1 MWIKMPRELSTLGL
15 ICYLWVFSSAGE
27 RFLHTEE
34 VAGPI
39 PVALTI
45 ALFANLAHPVEQ
57 LICNQ

>member
-1 MWIKMPRELSTLGL
+1 MSDCEKRIKSVLYIVDERLAQS
-15 ICYLWVFSSAGE
+15 GE

-45 ALFANLAHPVEQ
+45 IANLAHPVEQ

>member
-1 MWIKMPRELSTLGL
+1 MINYTSSLRVL
-15 ICYLWVFSSAGE
+15 SSAGE

-34 VAGPI
+34 VAGSI

-45 ALFANLAHPVEQ
+45 EIRAGLAHPVEQ

>member
-1 MWIKMPRELSTLGL
+1 MRLVYYLGSL
-15 ICYLWVFSSAGE
+15 IRVLSSAGE

>member
-1 MWIKMPRELSTLGL
+1 VL
-15 ICYLWVFSSAGE
+15 SSAGE

-45 ALFANLAHPVEQ
+45 FANLAHPVEQ
-57 LICNQ
+57 LICNQQVAGPSPAVGTIRK